1 MIDVVEEFGLNAGR
15 VWMALNKCGPLT
27 EQQLMEET
35 SLRKVELSAAIGW
48 LSRENK
54 VCKDGDFFKL
64 DQTNMTIQIGGNA
77 GKVWKLLSGM
87 DKEVNTTYISKM
99 LNIDVD
105 DTFSALGW
113 LAREGKIDFK
123 KGN

>member
-15 VWMALNKCGPLT
+15 VWTALTICGPLT
-27 EQQLMEET
+27 EEELMEET
-35 SLRKVELSAAIGW
+35 SLRKNELSAAIGW

-54 VCKDGDFFKL
+54 ISKDGDVFKL
-64 DQTNMTIQIGGNA
+64 EKTNMTVQIGSNA
-77 GKVWKLLSGM
+77 GKVWQLLANM
-87 DKEVNTTYISKM
+87 DKDVNTNYISKM
-99 LNIDVD
+99 LEIDMD

-123 KGN
+123 KGK